1 MVEMVADK
9 IKMLRNK
16 RGITQAELAKQL
28 GVTRAGVNAW
38 EMGISIPSTQ
48 YIIELARFFKVSS
61 DYLLDLPTTSTVS
74 VDGLSDREIASI
86 IEIVECYKSKDS
98 F

>member
-1 MVEMVADK
+1 MINMIADK
-9 IKMLRNK
+9 IKTLRNK

-48 YIIELARFFKVSS
+48 YIVELALFFKVSS

-74 VDGLSDREIASI
+74 VEGLSDREIASVVEI
-86 IEIVECYKSKDS
+86 IECYKTKDV

>member
-1 MVEMVADK
+1 MIADK
-9 IKMLRNK
+9 IKTLRNK

-48 YIIELARFFKVSS
+48 YIVELALFFKVSS

-74 VDGLSDREIASI
+74 VEGLSDREIASVVEI
-86 IEIVECYKSKDS
+86 IECYKTKDV